1 MSADRARPKL
11 SGRLVRREAPRRTG
25 TELLEPRARRILP
38 ACQSAEAGRKA
49 TRRPEMPMPPP
60 NARVRP
66 NRPAVALLLL
76 LAAAVSCS
84 GGEDAPAP
92 GDASGAT
99 AFVGARLI
107 AGTGAPP
114 VEDAV
119 FVVEDGRFTAVGPSG
134 AVEIPEGAARVD
146 LAGKTVVPAFV
157 NTHMHLPSGR
167 DELVLA
173 LRHNAY
179 YGASAVVSLGSDAG
193 DVPFQVRDEA
203 IPGAARFLTAGR
215 GITRPEPG
223 RSDVP
228 FWIGTAEEGR
238 AAIRELAAR
247 GVDIVKIW
255 VDDRGGQYE
264 KLTPEMYAAI
274 IDEAHGSGLTVTAH
288 IFNLE
293 DAKGLLRAGIDAFA
307 HGVRDRDVDEEFLAL
322 AGSGVVYVP
331 NLPDPGVARD
341 LGWLAGTVPPAALAE
356 MQAAA
361 TDRPEAADA
370 YGIQARNL
378 ARVAGEEG
386 VTVAFGTDGGA
397 PWALHLEM
405 EDMVRAGLSPEEV
418 IVAATR
424 TSAEFLGLTELGTVE
439 AGKSADFVVLDANP
453 LDDITN
459 TRRISGVYLRGAMVD
474 REGLGRELLGAGP
487 A

>member
-1 MSADRARPKL
+1 
-11 SGRLVRREAPRRTG
+11 
-25 TELLEPRARRILP
+25 
-38 ACQSAEAGRKA
+38 
-49 TRRPEMPMPPP
+49 MPPP

-66 NRPAVALLLL
+66 NRPAVALLPL

-134 AVEIPEGAARVD
+134 GVEIPEGAARVD

-157 NTHMHLPSGR
+157 NTHMHLPS
-167 DELVLA
+167 
-173 LRHNAY
+173 
-179 YGASAVVSLGSDAG
+179 GSDAG

-322 AGSGVVYVP
+322 AESGVVYVP